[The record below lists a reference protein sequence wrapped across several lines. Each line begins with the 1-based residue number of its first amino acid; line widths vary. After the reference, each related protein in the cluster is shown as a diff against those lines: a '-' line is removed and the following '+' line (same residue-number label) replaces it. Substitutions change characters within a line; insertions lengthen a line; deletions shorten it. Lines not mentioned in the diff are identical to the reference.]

1 MARRLLIAL
10 VPLVALAL
18 LFGRAAW
25 EQRAPAA
32 LGSFGSGPEVVLV
45 HGLGSNAEHWLPMAR
60 DLARDHHVVLT
71 ELAGHGIAGM
81 TRPLTLSGAALA
93 LDRAIA
99 EECDGPVVL
108 VGHSVG
114 GLVAAAEAL
123 RSPSRVRAL
132 VLVETALKPQ
142 MTSEERAGLLQAL
155 ERDYRGTLREAYVPF
170 GRDSAQGAALFAEAA
185 RLDSTVL
192 KDWIRLAVT
201 EDLSDRIEHLTVP
214 LLVVLSSRS
223 WADTESWNDC
233 GAALGYAHA
242 RNVVPVRVE
251 RTGHFVMLDRP
262 QLLAD
267 LVRRFSRERTVSMLA
282 QRTGEPLGATPD

>member
-1 MARRLLIAL
+1 MTRRLLL
-10 VPLVALAL
+10 VFVPLVALAL
-18 LFGRAAW
+18 LFGRVAW
-25 EQRAPAA
+25 VQRAPAA

-60 DLARDHHVVLT
+60 DLARDHRVVFA
-71 ELAGHGIAGM
+71 ELPGHGIAGM
-81 TRPLTLSGAALA
+81 TRPLTLANAALA

-99 EECDGPVVL
+99 EECTGPVVL

-142 MTSEERAGLLQAL
+142 MTVAERAGLLAAL
-155 ERDYRGTLREAYVPF
+155 EKDYRGTLREAYVPF

-192 KDWIRLAVT
+192 KEWIRLAAT
-201 EDLSDRIEHLTVP
+201 EDLSRQIERLDVP

-223 WADTESWNDC
+223 WADTESWRDC
-233 GAALGYAHA
+233 GAALGYARA
-242 RNVVPVRVE
+242 RGVIPVRVE

-262 QLLAD
+262 HLLAD

-282 QRTGEPLGATPD
+282 QGTREPSGATPD

>member
-18 LFGRAAW
+18 VLGRDAFAP
-25 EQRAPAA
+25 RPPAA
-32 LGSFGSGPEVVLV
+32 LGSFGAGPEVVLV
-45 HGLGSNAEHWLPMAR
+45 HGLGSRAEHWLPMAR
-60 DLARDHHVVLT
+60 DLARDHRVVLT

-99 EECDGPVVL
+99 EECAGPVVL

-114 GLVAAAEAL
+114 GLVAAEEAL
-123 RSPSRVRAL
+123 RSSGRVRAL
-132 VLVETALKPQ
+132 VLVETALRPQ
-142 MTSEERAGLLQAL
+142 MTPEQRDGLLASL

-170 GRDSAQGAALFAEAA
+170 GRDSAQGFELFAEAA

-201 EDLSDRIEHLTVP
+201 EDLSEAIAKLQVP
-214 LLVVLSSRS
+214 LLVVLSDRS
-223 WADTESWNDC
+223 WEEGESWREC
-233 GAALGYAHA
+233 AEALGYGRA
-242 RNVVPVRVE
+242 RGAVPVRMKG
-251 RTGHFVMLDRP
+251 TGHFVMLDRP
-262 QLLAD
+262 EQLAD
-267 LVRRFSRERTVSMLA
+267 LVRRFARERASAQVA
-282 QRTGEPLGATPD
+282 QRSGVPSGATPD